1 MTTCK
6 YAVVGNPISHSK
18 SPQIHAMFAEQ
29 TSQDIHYSAIL
40 ADIDGFGK
48 VADKFFAKGGQGLNV
63 TVPFKRDAFDYASR
77 TTVRATAAKAVNTL
91 ILEQDGSITGDNTD
105 GIGLA
110 NDILNNLGWEI
121 KAKRLLVLGAGGA
134 VQGILEPL
142 LDLQPQHI
150 VIANRSV
157 DKALRLAKQF
167 SESGYLIGCA
177 LDMLEGQEFDVIING
192 TSTSMYGDHLSL
204 PASLFRGKPN
214 YCYDLMYGA
223 EATPF
228 MQDAKN
234 HGAITADGLGM
245 LVEQAAES
253 FSIWRGVR
261 PDTKAIIGLIR
272 ESL

>member
-1 MTTCK
+1 M
-6 YAVVGNPISHSK
+6 
-18 SPQIHAMFAEQ
+18 
-29 TSQDIHYSAIL
+29 
-40 ADIDGFGK
+40 
-48 VADKFFAKGGQGLNV
+48 
-63 TVPFKRDAFDYASR
+63 
-77 TTVRATAAKAVNTL
+77 
-91 ILEQDGSITGDNTD
+91 
-105 GIGLA
+105 
-110 NDILNNLGWEI
+110 NNLGWEI

-192 TSTSMYGDHLSL
+192 TSTSMRGDHLSL

-223 EATPF
+223 EDTPF

-234 HGAITADGLGM
+234 HGSITADGLGM

-261 PDTKAIIGLIR
+261 PDTKPIIGVIR